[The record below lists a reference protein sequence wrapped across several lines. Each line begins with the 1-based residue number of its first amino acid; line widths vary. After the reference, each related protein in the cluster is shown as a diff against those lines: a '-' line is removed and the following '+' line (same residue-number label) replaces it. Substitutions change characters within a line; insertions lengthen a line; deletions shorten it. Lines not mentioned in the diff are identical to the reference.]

1 MSRKVKGA
9 IEGPEGYR
17 TEEPEDTLARIE
29 PLTKKAGISR
39 IADITGLDRV
49 GIPVFSTIRPSA
61 ETGAISIYNGKGLT
75 QTQAR
80 ISAIMEGIERYSAE
94 VHADTMVREVMD
106 TMLSSDRL
114 AVDPRELIL
123 PLYTMM
129 RLKDMPIAWVEG
141 KEITGG
147 EVVMVPASAVF
158 HPYSSPAD
166 LTLFRSNT
174 NGLASGNTLQEA
186 TLHGLC
192 EVIERDAWS
201 LAEVKRKVVSD
212 IEVGEEE
219 GVLKQTLEKFSS
231 NGIDVHLKNLTSNI
245 GMPVI
250 AAAADD
256 VQLQDAGL
264 LTLGIGAHPSPQVAA
279 LKALTE
285 VAQSR
290 LTQIH
295 GAREDA
301 VMADGNRK
309 LGYDRVK
316 RMNQLWFGKAAE
328 SIDLPDMQSIDKGDL
343 GDNIIEIVRRINGSG
358 LRDVITVDLTR
369 KELGVPVVRVVVPGL
384 EVFSI
389 DSDRVGRRLMEAE
402 REVRGRNR

>member
-1 MSRKVKGA
+1 MSRKVKVA
-9 IEGPEGYR
+9 ANGPEGYR
-17 TEEPEDTLARIE
+17 TEDPEETLSRIE

-39 IADITGLDRV
+39 VADITGLDRI

-75 QTQAR
+75 PTQAR

-94 VHADTMVREVMD
+94 WHGDLLIRELMD
-106 TMLSSDRL
+106 DMLRGGNAL
-114 AVDPRELIL
+114 DPRELIL
-123 PLYTMM
+123 PIYTKM
-129 RLKDMPIAWVEG
+129 RLRDMPIAWLKG
-141 KEITGG
+141 KEMESG
-147 EVVMVPASAVF
+147 EGIMVPASAVF
-158 HPYSSPAD
+158 HPYSSAAD
-166 LTLFRSNT
+166 LSLFRSNT
-174 NGLASGNTLQEA
+174 NGLASGNTFQEA

-201 LAEVKRKVVSD
+201 LTEVKRKVVSD
-212 IEVGEEE
+212 ISFDGEE
-219 GVLKQTLEKFSS
+219 GVLKETIERFTNK
-231 NGIDVHLKNLTSNI
+231 GVEVHLKNLTSDI

-264 LTLGIGAHPSPQVAA
+264 LTLGIGAHPSPKVAA

-295 GAREDA
+295 GAREDT
-301 VMADGNRK
+301 VMAEGNRK
-309 LGYDRVK
+309 LGYERVK
-316 RMNQLWFGKAAE
+316 KMNHLWFGKASSTMSLDE
-328 SIDLPDMQSIDKGDL
+328 MENIDKGD
-343 GDNIIEIVRRINGSG
+343 IEANLNEVVDRVHKVG
-358 LRDVITVDLTR
+358 LRSVITADLTR
-369 KELGVPVVRVVVPGL
+369 LEIGVPVVRVIVPGL

-402 REVRGRNR
+402 RSARG

>member
-1 MSRKVKGA
+1 MSPKVKGEG
-9 IEGPEGYR
+9 IGPEGYR
-17 TEEPEDTLARIE
+17 TEKPEKTLSRIE
-29 PLTKKAGISR
+29 VLTKRAGISR
-39 IADITGLDRV
+39 IADITGLDRI
-49 GIPVFSTIRPSA
+49 GIPVFSAIRPSA

-75 QTQAR
+75 PTQAR

-94 VHADTMVREVMD
+94 LHEDVLIRESMQE
-106 TMLSSDRL
+106 MLNSDRK
-114 AVDPRELIL
+114 AIDPMELIL
-123 PLYTMM
+123 PIYTLM
-129 RLKDMPIAWVEG
+129 RLKDMPIAWLKG
-141 KEITGG
+141 KEIDG
-147 EVVMVPASAVF
+147 EEDIMVPASAVF
-158 HPYSSPAD
+158 HPYNSTAD
-166 LTLFRSNT
+166 LLLFRSNT
-174 NGLASGNTLQEA
+174 NGLASGNTIQEA

-192 EVIERDAWS
+192 EVVERDAWS
-201 LAEVKRKVVSD
+201 LSEVKRKVVSD
-212 IEVGEEE
+212 IVVEEE
-219 GVLKQTLEKFSS
+219 GVLKQLLEKFTSK
-231 NGIDVHLKNLTSNI
+231 GIEVHLKNLTSDI

-309 LGYDRVK
+309 LGYERVK
-316 RMNQLWFGKAAE
+316 HMNQLWFGKATE
-328 SIDLPDMQSIDKGDL
+328 CKDISEIKKTDKGDL
-343 GDNIIEIVRRINGSG
+343 DSNIAEIVGRIHQIG
-358 LRDVITVDLTR
+358 LQNAIIVDLTR
-369 KELGVPVVRVVVPGL
+369 KEIGMPVVRVIVPGL

>member
-1 MSRKVKGA
+1 MSRRAKVA
-9 IEGPEGYR
+9 ADGPEGYR
-17 TEEPEDTLARIE
+17 TEDPEETLSRIE
-29 PLTKKAGISR
+29 PLIKKAGISR
-39 IADITGLDRV
+39 VADITGLDRI

-75 QTQAR
+75 PTQAR

-94 VHADTMVREVMD
+94 MHGDVLVRELMD
-106 TMLSSDRL
+106 DMLAKGNAL
-114 AVDPRELIL
+114 DPRELIL
-123 PLYTMM
+123 PIYTKM
-129 RLKDMPIAWVEG
+129 RLKDMPIAWSKG
-141 KEITGG
+141 TDIGDDREIL
-147 EVVMVPASAVF
+147 VPASAVF
-158 HPYSSPAD
+158 HPYSSSAD

-174 NGLASGNTLQEA
+174 NGLASGNTLPEA

-192 EVIERDAWS
+192 EVVERDAWS
-201 LAEVKRKVVSD
+201 LSEVKRKVVSD
-212 IEVGEEE
+212 ITIGEEK
-219 GVLKQTLEKFSS
+219 GLLKDTLERFTSK
-231 NGIDVHLKNLTSNI
+231 GVEVHLKNLTSDI

-264 LTLGIGAHPSPQVAA
+264 LTLGIGAHPSPRVAA

-295 GAREDA
+295 GAREDT
-301 VMADGNRK
+301 VMAEGNRK

-316 RMNQLWFGKAAE
+316 RMNQLWFGKAPSSMGIDE
-328 SIDLPDMQSIDKGDL
+328 LENIDQGSIEA
-343 GDNIIEIVRRINGSG
+343 NITGIVNRIHVVG
-358 LRDVITVDLTR
+358 LRSVITVDLTR
-369 KELGVPVVRVVVPGL
+369 KEIGVPVVRVVVPGL

-402 REVRGRNR
+402 RSARG

>member
-1 MSRKVKGA
+1 MKEAA
-9 IEGPEGYR
+9 IGPEGYR
-17 TEEPEDTLARIE
+17 TEDPEETLARIE

-39 IADITGLDRV
+39 IADITGLDRI

-61 ETGAISIYNGKGLT
+61 ENGAISIYNGKGLT
-75 QTQAR
+75 PTQAR

-94 VHADTMVREVMD
+94 LHGDALVREGMEQ
-106 TMLSSDRL
+106 MLSSGKGI
-114 AVDPRELIL
+114 DPLELIL
-123 PLYTMM
+123 PIYTKM

-141 KEITGG
+141 KDIGSG
-147 EVVMVPASAVF
+147 ESIMVPASAVF
-158 HPYSSPAD
+158 HPYNSTAD
-166 LTLFRSNT
+166 LSLFRSNT

-201 LAEVKRKVVSD
+201 LSEVKRKVVSD
-212 IEVGEEE
+212 VVIDGEAGILRETMDRFTSK
-219 GVLKQTLEKFSS
+219 GVE
-231 NGIDVHLKNLTSNI
+231 VHLKNLTSDI
-245 GMPVI
+245 GVPVI

-256 VQLQDAGL
+256 TQLQDAGL
-264 LTLGIGAHPSPQVAA
+264 LTLGIGAHPSPKVAA

-309 LGYDRVK
+309 LGYERVK
-316 RMNQLWFGKAAE
+316 RMNRLWFGKADASK
-328 SIDLPDMQSIDKGDL
+328 SIDDMESVDKGDL
-343 GDNIIEIVRRINGSG
+343 RSNVEEIVRRIHDVG
-358 LRDVITVDLTR
+358 LRSVIAADLTR
-369 KELGVPVVRVVVPGL
+369 KELGIPVVRVIVPGL

-389 DSDRVGRRLMEAE
+389 DSDRVGRRVMEAE
-402 REVRGRNR
+402 RRTRG

>member
-1 MSRKVKGA
+1 MSRKAKVA
-9 IEGPEGYR
+9 VNGPEGYR
-17 TEEPEDTLARIE
+17 TEDPEETLSRIE

-39 IADITGLDRV
+39 VADITGLDRI

-75 QTQAR
+75 KTQAR

-94 VHADTMVREVMD
+94 QHGDVLVRELMED
-106 TMLSSDRL
+106 MLNAGNAL
-114 AVDPRELIL
+114 DPRELIL
-123 PLYTMM
+123 PIYTKM
-129 RLKDMPIAWVEG
+129 RLKDFPIAWVKG
-141 KEITGG
+141 REIGG
-147 EVVMVPASAVF
+147 DEDIMIPAIAVF
-158 HPYSSPAD
+158 HPYSSAAD
-166 LTLFRSNT
+166 LALFRSNT

-201 LAEVKRKVVSD
+201 LSEVKRKVISDVS
-212 IEVGEEE
+212 IEGEE
-219 GVLKQTLEKFSS
+219 GLLKETMDRFTSK
-231 NGIDVHLKNLTSNI
+231 GIEVHLKNLTSDI

-256 VQLQDAGL
+256 VVLHDAGL
-264 LTLGIGAHPSPQVAA
+264 LTLGIGAHPSPKVAA

-316 RMNQLWFGKAAE
+316 RMNQLWFGKAA
-328 SIDLPDMQSIDKGDL
+328 SSKGIDEMESIDKGDIEA
-343 GDNIIEIVRRINGSG
+343 NISETVDRIHKVG
-358 LRDVITVDLTR
+358 LRSVITADLTR
-369 KELGVPVVRVVVPGL
+369 KEIGIPVVRVIVPGL

-402 REVRGRNR
+402 RSVRG

>member
-1 MSRKVKGA
+1 MKGA
-9 IEGPEGYR
+9 IKGPEGYR
-17 TEEPEDTLARIE
+17 TEEPEETLARIE

-75 QTQAR
+75 KTQAR

-94 VHADTMVREVMD
+94 LHGGTLVREVMD
-106 TMLSSDRL
+106 AMLASDRL
-114 AVDPRELIL
+114 ALDPRELIL
-123 PLYTMM
+123 PLYSMM

-141 KEITGG
+141 KEITTG
-147 EVVMVPASAVF
+147 EAIMVPASAVF
-158 HPYSSPAD
+158 HPYNSMAD
-166 LTLFRSNT
+166 LALFRSNT

-212 IEVGEEE
+212 IEVSEEE
-219 GVLKQTLEKFSS
+219 GVLKQTMDKFSS
-231 NGIDVHLKNLTSNI
+231 KGIDVHLKNLTSNI

-264 LTLGIGAHPSPQVAA
+264 LTLGIGAHPSAQVAA

-309 LGYDRVK
+309 LGYDRIK
-316 RMNQLWFGKAAE
+316 RMNQLWFGKAQESMHLSDLE
-328 SIDLPDMQSIDKGDL
+328 SIDTGDL
-343 GDNIIEIVRRINGSG
+343 EGNIIEIVRRINGSG
-358 LRDVITVDLTR
+358 LKDVITVDLTR

-402 REVRGRNR
+402 REVRGRSR

>member
-1 MSRKVKGA
+1 MSRKVKGGA
-9 IEGPEGYR
+9 IGPEGYR
-17 TEEPEDTLARIE
+17 TEDSEETLARIE

-49 GIPVFSTIRPSA
+49 GIPVFSAIRPSA
-61 ETGAISIYNGKGLT
+61 ENGAISIYNGKGLT
-75 QTQAR
+75 PEQAR

-94 VHADTMVREVMD
+94 VHGDVLVREGMED
-106 TMLSSDRL
+106 MLTAGNAL
-114 AVDPRELIL
+114 DPRELIL
-123 PLYTMM
+123 PIYTKM

-141 KEITGG
+141 KEIDSKKSI
-147 EVVMVPASAVF
+147 MVPASAVF
-158 HPYSSPAD
+158 HPYNSEAD
-166 LTLFRSNT
+166 LALFRSNT
-174 NGLASGNTLQEA
+174 NGLASGNTFQEA

-201 LAEVKRKVVSD
+201 LSEVKRKVISDVSVDEEND
-212 IEVGEEE
+212 ILKETIDRFTSK
-219 GVLKQTLEKFSS
+219 GVE
-231 NGIDVHLKNLTSNI
+231 VHLKNLTSDI

-264 LTLGIGAHPSPQVAA
+264 LTLGIGAHPSPKVAA

-316 RMNQLWFGKAAE
+316 RMNQLWFGKAAMSM
-328 SIDLPDMQSIDKGDL
+328 SIDEMESIDKGDL
-343 GDNIIEIVRRINGSG
+343 EANITEIVTRIKQVG
-358 LRDVITVDLTR
+358 LRSVITADLTR
-369 KELGVPVVRVVVPGL
+369 KELGIPVVRVVVPGL

-402 REVRGRNR
+402 RSVRG

>member
-1 MSRKVKGA
+1 MKGA
-9 IEGPEGYR
+9 AIGPEGYR
-17 TEEPEDTLARIE
+17 TEDPNKTLARIE

-39 IADITGLDRV
+39 IADITGLDRI

-61 ETGAISIYNGKGLT
+61 ETGSISIYNGKGLT
-75 QTQAR
+75 PTQAR
-80 ISAIMEGIERYSAE
+80 ISAIMEGMERYSAE
-94 VHADTMVREVMD
+94 VHGDVLVREGMED
-106 TMLSSDRL
+106 MLGGRN
-114 AVDPRELIL
+114 AVDPRDLIL
-123 PLYTMM
+123 PIYTRM
-129 RLKDMPIAWVEG
+129 RLKEMPIAWIEG
-141 KEITGG
+141 KDIANHRTI
-147 EVVMVPASAVF
+147 MVPASAVF
-158 HPYSSPAD
+158 HPYSSTAD
-166 LTLFRSNT
+166 LSLFRSNT
-174 NGLASGNTLQEA
+174 NGLASGNSLREA

-201 LAEVKRKVVSD
+201 LSEVKRKVISD
-212 IEVGEEE
+212 ISIDEEKGPLKDTLDRFTSK
-219 GVLKQTLEKFSS
+219 GVE
-231 NGIDVHLKNLTSNI
+231 VHLKDLTSDI

-264 LTLGIGAHPSPQVAA
+264 LTLGIGAHPSPKVAA

-309 LGYDRVK
+309 LGYERVK
-316 RMNQLWFGKAAE
+316 RMNQLWFGKAVSNK
-328 SIDLPDMQSIDKGDL
+328 SIEEMESIDKGDVET
-343 GDNIIEIVRRINGSG
+343 NISETIGRIKEVG
-358 LRDVITVDLTR
+358 LRSVITVDLTR
-369 KELGVPVVRVVVPGL
+369 KELGIPVVRVVVPGL

-389 DSDRVGRRLMEAE
+389 DSDRVGRRLVEAE
-402 REVRGRNR
+402 RSVRG

>member
-9 IEGPEGYR
+9 AMGPEGYR
-17 TEEPEDTLARIE
+17 TEDPEETLSRIE
-29 PLTKKAGISR
+29 PLIKKAGISR
-39 IADITGLDRV
+39 IADITGLDRI
-49 GIPVFSTIRPSA
+49 GIPVFSAIRPSA
-61 ETGAISIYNGKGLT
+61 ENGAISIYNGKGLT
-75 QTQAR
+75 PTQAR

-94 VHADTMVREVMD
+94 LHGDVLVRERMED
-106 TMLSSDRL
+106 MLSMGN
-114 AVDPRELIL
+114 AIDPRELIL
-123 PLYTMM
+123 PICTKM

-141 KEITGG
+141 KELGSG
-147 EVVMVPASAVF
+147 KGVMVPASSVF
-158 HPYSSPAD
+158 HPYNPTAD
-166 LTLFRSNT
+166 LSLFRSNT

-186 TLHGLC
+186 ILHGLC

-201 LAEVKRKVVSD
+201 MSEVKRKVVSD
-212 IEVGEEE
+212 ISVNEKNGL
-219 GVLKQTLEKFSS
+219 LKETIDRFISK
-231 NGIDVHLKNLTSNI
+231 GIEVHLKNLTSDI

-264 LTLGIGAHPSPQVAA
+264 LTLGIGAHPSPKIAA

-295 GAREDA
+295 GAREDT

-309 LGYDRVK
+309 LGYERVK
-316 RMNQLWFGKAAE
+316 RMNQLWFGKAAMSK
-328 SIDLPDMQSIDKGDL
+328 SIDDLENIDKGDL
-343 GDNIIEIVRRINGSG
+343 ESNIAETVAHIHSAG
-358 LRDVITVDLTR
+358 LRSVITVDLTR
-369 KELGVPVVRVVVPGL
+369 KELGVPVVRVIVPGL

-402 REVRGRNR
+402 RSARG

>member
-9 IEGPEGYR
+9 AIGPEGYR
-17 TEEPEDTLARIE
+17 TEDPDKTLSRIE

-39 IADITGLDRV
+39 IADITGLDRI

-75 QTQAR
+75 PTQAR

-94 VHADTMVREVMD
+94 VHGDVLVREGMED
-106 TMLSSDRL
+106 MLSSGN
-114 AVDPRELIL
+114 AVDPRDLIL
-123 PLYTMM
+123 PIYTKM
-129 RLKDMPIAWVEG
+129 RLKDMPIAWIEG
-141 KEITGG
+141 RDIANDNDI
-147 EVVMVPASAVF
+147 MVPASAVF
-158 HPYSSPAD
+158 HPYSSAAD
-166 LTLFRSNT
+166 LSLFRSNT
-174 NGLASGNTLQEA
+174 NGLASGNSIQEA

-201 LAEVKRKVVSD
+201 LSEVKRKVISD
-212 IEVGEEE
+212 ISIDEEE
-219 GVLKQTLEKFSS
+219 GPLKETLERFTSK
-231 NGIDVHLKNLTSNI
+231 GIEVHLKNLTSDI

-256 VQLQDAGL
+256 VRLQDAGL
-264 LTLGIGAHPSPQVAA
+264 LTLGIGAHPSPKVAA

-309 LGYDRVK
+309 LGYERVK
-316 RMNQLWFGKAAE
+316 RMNQLWFGKAASNK
-328 SIDLPDMQSIDKGDL
+328 SIEEMESIDKGDVET
-343 GDNIIEIVRRINGSG
+343 NTSEIVGRIKNVG
-358 LRDVITVDLTR
+358 LTSVVTVDLTR
-369 KELGVPVVRVVVPGL
+369 KELGIPVVRVVVPGL

-389 DSDRVGRRLMEAE
+389 DSDRVGRRLTEAE
-402 REVRGRNR
+402 RSVRG

>member
-1 MSRKVKGA
+1 MSRKAKVA
-9 IEGPEGYR
+9 APGPEGYR
-17 TEEPEDTLARIE
+17 TEDPEETLSRIE

-39 IADITGLDRV
+39 VADITGLDRI

-75 QTQAR
+75 PAQAR

-94 VHADTMVREVMD
+94 VHGDVLVRELMED
-106 TMLSSDRL
+106 MLSGGNAL
-114 AVDPRELIL
+114 DPRELIL
-123 PLYTMM
+123 PIYTKM
-129 RLKDMPIAWVEG
+129 RLKDMPVAWVKGREIG
-141 KEITGG
+141 SEKEI
-147 EVVMVPASAVF
+147 MVPASAVY
-158 HPYSSPAD
+158 HPYGSAAD
-166 LTLFRSNT
+166 LPLFRSNT
-174 NGLASGNTLQEA
+174 NGLASGNTLNEA
-186 TLHGLC
+186 ILHGLC

-201 LAEVKRKVVSD
+201 LTEVKRKVISD
-212 IEVGEEE
+212 ISIDEE
-219 GVLKQTLEKFSS
+219 GGLLRETLDRFTSKGVE
-231 NGIDVHLKNLTSNI
+231 VHLKNLTSDI

-264 LTLGIGAHPSPQVAA
+264 LTLGIGAHPSPKVAA

-316 RMNQLWFGKAAE
+316 RMNQLWFGKAAAIRNIE
-328 SIDLPDMQSIDKGDL
+328 DM
-343 GDNIIEIVRRINGSG
+343 
-358 LRDVITVDLTR
+358 
-369 KELGVPVVRVVVPGL
+369 
-384 EVFSI
+384 EVY
-389 DSDRVGRRLMEAE
+389 RQ
-402 REVRGRNR
+402 RGHRGQYCRGG